1 MTVDTHQPLPE
12 NFAGGTLRTTPAMA
26 RQYAALTADF
36 NPIHLDPDFAAATSF
51 GTPIIHGTMGLNLLV
66 QAIEAT
72 FGDDCPGLE
81 IDVRFVRPV
90 HVGATIRAGG
100 TLKDAASGSYEIFVE
115 TDAGERAVEGTCTLG
130 SRPRLP
136 RPNNAEDPT

>member
-1 MTVDTHQPLPE
+1 MSASTIQALPE
-12 NFAGGTLRTTPAMA
+12 TLSGGALRTTAAMA
-26 RQYAALTADF
+26 AQYAALTTDF
-36 NPIHLDPDFAAATSF
+36 NPIHLDRDFAAKTSF
-51 GTPIIHGTMGLNLLV
+51 GAPIIHGTMGLNLLV
-66 QAIEAT
+66 EAIRAT
-72 FGDDCPGLE
+72 FGDDCPEIE

-100 TLKDAASGSYEIFVE
+100 TLKDAALRSYEIFVE

-130 SRPRLP
+130 PLSRLP